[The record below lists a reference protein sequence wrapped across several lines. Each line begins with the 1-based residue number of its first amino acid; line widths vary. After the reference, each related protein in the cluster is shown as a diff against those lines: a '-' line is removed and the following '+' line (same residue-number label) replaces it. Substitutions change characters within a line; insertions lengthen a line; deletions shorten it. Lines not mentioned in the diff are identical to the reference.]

1 MTMDYKKVHYLYI
14 MVYKY
19 SPKPSSLI
27 LRSISSSSLKSAE
40 PFETPRS
47 FGPRLRIYE
56 IRKLH
61 IILRNQTPDIWRGKI
76 HALTNTVYKCFI
88 NQVT

>member
-61 IILRNQTPDIWRGKI
+61 IEESNTRYMERENTC
-76 HALTNTVYKCFI
+76 TNKHRIQMFH
-88 NQVT
+88 